1 MFSAFRSMIA
11 DLEDAEQKRPGAV
24 LLALDM
30 RVLDFF

>member
-1 MFSAFRSMIA
+1 MIA
-11 DLEDAEQKRPGAV
+11 DQKHLQQKRPGAV